1 MDGKI
6 DGDLEVDDN
15 SVDNIQDE
23 ERSDISAA
31 QESWLVPCQLSLTK
45 GEVQGELDL
54 ETLISMEEQKYKE
67 LAVVKGYCGLDKCP
81 IYVVGYMS
89 HISIALKGSEYV
101 INALGFHVELGTIAN
116 DGDVHELCPRFSN
129 QLSYKFCPGID
140 C

>member
-89 HISIALKGSEYV
+89 HISIALKGSE
-101 INALGFHVELGTIAN
+101 
-116 DGDVHELCPRFSN
+116 
-129 QLSYKFCPGID
+129 
-140 C
+140 